1 MVHEKIMNSDGIPS
15 DSLFCFLEGKR
26 REDISWDHILSSMCT
41 VPHPV
46 AVRAHNLFMDSNLGD
61 PGLFPGTVEIE
72 EHLIRYFADLYH
84 APDAGGCSTS
94 GGTESNIQ
102 VLRFCKV
109 QKNSDN
115 PNIVVPASAHFS
127 FEKACRMM
135 DIEMRVA
142 PLDDQFRMDVQA
154 AGELVDADTCC
165 IIGIAGTTE
174 YGMVDPIP
182 ALGKIA
188 QEEEVHLHVDAA
200 FGGLVLP
207 FDKNR
212 QLFDFLVP
220 GVGSISVDPHKMGM
234 STIPA
239 GILMVR
245 DPACFC
251 DLLVETPYL
260 TVKQAYSLTGTR
272 PGASVAG
279 AYAVLAHFGRSGMEA
294 LVSGCMDNTRRL
306 IEGMETFG
314 ICRRVTP
321 DVNVATFERT
331 TIPKPWVVSYT
342 RAGDLRIVCMPHVH
356 RDVVEHFLSDIGEQ
370 YAEKTD

>member
-1 MVHEKIMNSDGIPS
+1 MVSDGIPS
-15 DSLFCFLEGKR
+15 DSLFCFLEEKR
-26 REDISWDHILSSMCT
+26 RKDVSWDHILSSMCT

-46 AVRAHNLFMDSNLGD
+46 AIRAHNLFMDTNLGD
-61 PGLFPGTVEIE
+61 PGLFPGSSRIDEL
-72 EHLIRYFADLYH
+72 LISWFADLYH

-102 VLRFCKV
+102 VLRFTKF
-109 QKNSDN
+109 QKNSDI

-127 FEKACRMM
+127 FEKACKMM
-135 DIEMRVA
+135 DIEMRIA
-142 PLDDQFRMDVQA
+142 PLDAQFRMDTDA
-154 AGELVDADTCC
+154 AAELIDKNTCC
-165 IIGIAGTTE
+165 IVGIAGTTE

-188 QEEEVHLHVDAA
+188 EEEEVHLHVDAA

-207 FDKNR
+207 FQNGIPD
-212 QLFDFLVP
+212 FDFSVP

-239 GILMVR
+239 GVLMVR
-245 DPACFC
+245 DEECFC

-279 AYAVLAHFGRSGMEA
+279 AYAVLAHLGMNGMEA
-294 LVSGCMDNTRRL
+294 LVTGCMENTRRL
-306 IEGMETFG
+306 IEGMEAYG
-314 ICRRVTP
+314 VSRRVTP
-321 DVNVATFERT
+321 DVNVATFTRSEV
-331 TIPKPWVVSYT
+331 PKPWVVSYT

-356 RDVVEHFLSDIGEQ
+356 RDVIEAFLQDFGEWCDRTSD
-370 YAEKTD
+370 

>member
-1 MVHEKIMNSDGIPS
+1 MVSDGVPS
-15 DSLFCFLEGKR
+15 DSLFCFLDGKR
-26 REDISWDHILSSMCT
+26 RENVSWDHILSSMCT

-46 AVRAHNLFMDSNLGD
+46 AVRAHNLFMDANLGD
-61 PGLFPGTVEIE
+61 PGLFPGTAAIDDL
-72 EHLIRYFADLYH
+72 LIRWFADLFH

-102 VLRFCKV
+102 VLRFTKSR
-109 QKNSDN
+109 KRSEN
-115 PNIVVPASAHFS
+115 PNIILPASAHFS
-127 FEKACRMM
+127 FEKACGMM
-135 DIEMRVA
+135 DIEMRIA
-142 PLDDQFRMDVQA
+142 PLDDQYRMDVQA
-154 AGELVDADTCC
+154 AGELIDRDTCC

-182 ALGKIA
+182 ELGRIA
-188 QEEEVHLHVDAA
+188 EEEEIHLHIDAA

-207 FDKNR
+207 FIKGGPG
-212 QLFDFLVP
+212 FDFTIP

-239 GILMVR
+239 GVLMVR
-245 DPACFC
+245 DETCFC
-251 DLLVETPYL
+251 DLMVETPYL
-260 TVKQAYSLTGTR
+260 TVKQAFSLTGTR

-279 AYAVLAHFGRSGMEA
+279 AYAVLSHLGQDGMEA
-294 LVSGCMDNTRRL
+294 VVSGCMDNTRRL
-306 IEGMETFG
+306 IEGMEAYG

-331 TIPKPWVVSYT
+331 TIPEPWVVSYT

-356 RDVVEHFLSDIGEQ
+356 RDIVEDFLSDVGERLDG
-370 YAEKTD
+370 KPD

>member
-1 MVHEKIMNSDGIPS
+1 MHEKIMVSDGIPS
-15 DSLFCFLEGKR
+15 DELFRFLEGKR
-26 REDISWDHILSSMCT
+26 REDIPWDNILSSMCT

-46 AVRAHNLFMDSNLGD
+46 AVRAHNLFMDTNLGD
-61 PGLFPGTVEIE
+61 PGLFPGTADLDDLLVKW
-72 EHLIRYFADLYH
+72 FADLYH
-84 APDAGGCSTS
+84 EPKAAGCSTS

-102 VLRFCKV
+102 VLRFTKAR
-109 QKNSDN
+109 KKSEH

-127 FEKACRMM
+127 FEKACGMM

-142 PLDDQFRMDVQA
+142 PLDDHYRMDISA
-154 AGELVDADTCC
+154 TEELIDKDTCC

-182 ALGKIA
+182 ELGKIA
-188 QEEEVHLHVDAA
+188 QQEDIHLHVDAA

-207 FDKNR
+207 FISGVPD
-212 QLFDFLVP
+212 FDFLVP

-245 DPACFC
+245 DPTCFC

-260 TVKQAYSLTGTR
+260 TIKQAYSLTGTR

-279 AYAVLAHFGRSGMEA
+279 AYAVLTHFGRDGMEA
-294 LVSGCMDNTRRL
+294 IVSGCMENTRRL
-306 IEGMETFG
+306 IEGMEAYG
-314 ICRRVTP
+314 ICRKVTP
-321 DVNVATFERT
+321 DVNVATFKRT
-331 TIPKPWVVSYT
+331 PIPEPWVISHT

-356 RDVVEHFLSDIGEQ
+356 RDVIEKFLFDIGEK
-370 YAEKTD
+370 YDTKSD